1 LGNEL
6 TGAVAGRRFAW
17 LITILAAVTLL
28 ATVAQQ
34 SHKAN
39 AAALTAV
46 GVFQAPAQAAGLTET
61 WTVPFTPATTVPA
74 GGTVTVGFPTSFTTT
89 GVIAGGV
96 TFSVCATVPTVASVN
111 VATNGTIII
120 TTATN
125 ATGTAACVVTI
136 AGIVNPAT
144 NATLTTVAGPNTA
157 TAGFNVTTSVD
168 TVTTNATAPKV
179 WASVGTA
186 APLQIP
192 ADGAS
197 SSIVTF
203 AITPAPPVGNG
214 GVGCSVTLQTSTGSF
229 GGVAFITGGLTFTPG
244 AGGLTAIAPCATIT
258 GNIVATVTAPTAAGS
273 ASVTLRVT
281 PAISGSSVLV
291 GTATLTFTPGSVTVT
306 PAAVSMGNA
315 IDTEVITIA
324 AVDSSGNAVPA
335 GTAVRVTVSTG
346 TFAACPAGGAAAA
359 ICTTTIGSGAGAGP
373 GQAKVTVTG
382 AGVSLLMKITA
393 TVGAVSGAATVQLTG
408 PATLITLVSR
418 RPDLAQAGSVLPFSP
433 DPRPTVDT
441 TTGVGSD
448 VVLATVKDAD
458 GNLVAGAAVSYVVN
472 PTDGG
477 VSVENETGGPLCVS
491 RITSVTVSFLG
502 NSCQAVIANATAIP
516 GARYTIT
523 ASTTNALTGVVYSAS
538 AVVTIGAVFNSTA
551 STITVVAPDL
561 AVNAVGIIKAMLKDS
576 AGNLFGDGT
585 SVVLVASAGS
595 VVAGTALTANGVA
608 TFTYVSPGTA
618 QAVALTAVVGT
629 ISNTKTINVGP
640 PPSAGPV
647 EPGAIGAGGQLCFT
661 YSGPTKALANFAAY
675 FAAGVDG
682 VNVQA
687 STGTYKSWFRVLP
700 SAATLTTLTTGDRVC
715 AAGVALKV
723 FA

>member
-1 LGNEL
+1 M
-6 TGAVAGRRFAW
+6 A
-17 LITILAAVTLL
+17 ILVAVTLL

-39 AAALTAV
+39 AAPLTAV

-125 ATGTAACVVTI
+125 ATGTAACVVTV
-136 AGIVNPAT
+136 AGIVNPPT

-179 WASVGTA
+179 WSAISTA
-186 APLQIP
+186 EPLQIP

-197 SSIVTF
+197 NSLVTF
-203 AITPAPPVGNG
+203 AITPAPPVGNS

-229 GGVAFITGGLTFTPG
+229 ASGAFITGGLTFTPR
-244 AGGLTAIAPCATIT
+244 ADRLTAVAPCAAIT
-258 GNIVATVTAPTAAGS
+258 GNIVANLTAPTAVGS

-315 IDTEVITIA
+315 VDTEVVTIT
-324 AVDSSGNAVPA
+324 AVDSSGNAVPP

-346 TFAACPAGGAAAA
+346 TFAACPAGGAAAPV
-359 ICTTTIGSGAGAGP
+359 CTTTIGSGTGAGA

-382 AGVSLLMKITA
+382 AGVSLLMRITA

-441 TTGVGSD
+441 LTGVGSD
-448 VVLATVKDAD
+448 VALATVKDAN
-458 GNLVAGAAVSYVVN
+458 GNPIAGAVVNYVVN
-472 PTDGG
+472 PNDGG
-477 VSVENETGGPLCVS
+477 VSVENETVGPLCVS

-523 ASTTNALTGVVYSAS
+523 ASTQNALTGVVFSAS
-538 AVVTIGAVFNSTA
+538 TVVTVGAAFNSTNSTIAIAAADTPVNTTSSITATLRDLNGRLIGDGTAVTFIVTCGFIAEGGGAVF
-551 STITVVAPDL
+551 AP
-561 AVNAVGIIKAMLKDS
+561 
-576 AGNLFGDGT
+576 T
-585 SVVLVASAGS
+585 
-595 VVAGTALTANGVA
+595 TANGVA
-608 TFTYVSPGTA
+608 TVTFVAPPTPCRVNVAAGSGSKVATRTFNVVN
-618 QAVALTAVVGT
+618 AV
-629 ISNTKTINVGP
+629 P
-640 PPSAGPV
+640 AGPV
-647 EPGAIGAGGQLCFT
+647 EPGAIGAGGLLCFT
-661 YSGPTKALANFAAY
+661 YSGPTKAFADFTAY
-675 FAAGVDG
+675 FAASVDG
-682 VNVQA
+682 INVQT
-687 STGTYKSWFRVLP
+687 STGSFNSWFRALP
-700 SAATLTTLTTGDRVC
+700 SAATLTSVQTGDRVC